1 MTDSLLWYS
10 TRGAGAVSLV
20 LLTSVVVLGIL
31 SALRWGSKAW
41 PRFLTSGLHRNLA
54 LLSMVFLGL
63 HIVTAVVDPF
73 TSLGWKAALVPF
85 SSSYRPFWL
94 GLGVVAIDLLLA
106 LVITSLV
113 RHLIG
118 HRPWRFIHWLAY
130 ACWPIAVVHGIG
142 TGSDTTQAWMLALD
156 FACVGAVLVAITGRV
171 TTRRAGSRRL
181 QTARAMSGRSPLP
194 DWSGLAPTLPDGR
207 GEGR

>member
-1 MTDSLLWYS
+1 MTDSLLWYA

-20 LLTSVVVLGIL
+20 LLTGVVVLGIL

-54 LLSMVFLGL
+54 LLSIVFLGL
-63 HIVTAVVDPF
+63 HIVTAVADPF

-94 GLGVVAIDLLLA
+94 GLGVVALDLLLA

-118 HRPWRFIHWLAY
+118 HRSWRFIHWQAY

-142 TGSDTTQAWMLALD
+142 TGSDTAQAWMLALD
-156 FACVGAVLVAITGRV
+156 FVCVGAVLVAITGRV
-171 TTRRAGSRRL
+171 ATGRAGGRRL
-181 QTARAMSGRSPLP
+181 QTARAMPGRTPP
-194 DWSGLAPTLPDGR
+194 PGWSGLAPTLPNGPR
-207 GEGR
+207 EGR

>member
-1 MTDSLLWYS
+1 MTDSVLWYA

-31 SALRWGSKAW
+31 SALRWRAKAW
-41 PRFLTSGLHRNLA
+41 PRFLTTGLHRNLA
-54 LLSMVFLGL
+54 LLSVLFLGL

-94 GLGVVAIDLLLA
+94 GLGVVALDLLLA
-106 LVITSLV
+106 LVITSLARRV
-113 RHLIG
+113 IG
-118 HRPWRFIHWLAY
+118 HRSWRFVHWLAY
-130 ACWPIAVVHGIG
+130 ACWPIAVVHGLG

-156 FACVGAVLVAITGRV
+156 FVCVGAVLVAITGRV
-171 TTRRAGSRRL
+171 ARRAGGPQVGAAGALR
-181 QTARAMSGRSPLP
+181 GRSPVT
-194 DWSGLAPTLPDGR
+194 DWSGLGPALPDSH
-207 GEGR
+207 GEAH